1 MIREHDSAVLTC
13 DLPSLA
19 LRAGDVGTVVM
30 IHDNGEGFE
39 VEFATLDGG
48 TLAVATLDRNQVRP
62 VAEGEI
68 ASARRVDRAS
78 NAA

>member
-1 MIREHDSAVLTC
+1 
-13 DLPSLA
+13 
-19 LRAGDVGTVVM
+19 M

-39 VEFATLDGG
+39 VEFAPLDGG
-48 TLAVATLDRNQVRP
+48 TLAVATLDRNQLRP